1 MEEIMKDHQQAQQAQ
16 QGQKPLPTPRKVRGT
31 LTIKS
36 EDDVEFRADR
46 HTGISSQEQI
56 SKTGDSKLY
65 RTVGEK
71 KNKLVAHISV
81 PSDDPDPA
89 ASMSEQLEQLT
100 RGMQTKARPKLKGR
114 VLLNEPN
121 ARITLSKK
129 DSKVEMVLSIDLKTN
144 PNYNQALMN
153 LMYKVNQCFATN
165 QTSLVNAR

>member
-1 MEEIMKDHQQAQQAQ
+1 M
-16 QGQKPLPTPRKVRGT
+16 
-31 LTIKS
+31 
-36 EDDVEFRADR
+36 
-46 HTGISSQEQI
+46 
-56 SKTGDSKLY
+56 
-65 RTVGEK
+65 GEK

-89 ASMSEQLEQLT
+89 ANMSEQLEQLT
-100 RGMQTKARPKLKGR
+100 KGMQTKARPKLKGR

-129 DSKVEMVLSIDLKTN
+129 DSKVEMVLCIDLKTN